1 MKNCINLVE
10 ATFAVLV
17 EDNMPSELRDISW
30 QHLLSLVCQLPSST
44 SYLRIVFY
52 APHVRGFG
60 IRNYLINHTWS
71 DFKEVLDAVGLGD
84 TVTVEFNI
92 TGATCEKWED
102 RSYQIGREE
111 SRSLQTVVQED
122 NISGKSKSIYTMML
136 LTTEL
141 NYNS

>member
-1 MKNCINLVE
+1 M
-10 ATFAVLV
+10 
-17 EDNMPSELRDISW
+17 
-30 QHLLSLVCQLPSST
+30 
-44 SYLRIVFY
+44 
-52 APHVRGFG
+52 
-60 IRNYLINHTWS
+60 
-71 DFKEVLDAVGLGD
+71 
-84 TVTVEFNI
+84 EFNI

-111 SRSLQTVVQED
+111 SRSLQAVVQED

>member
-1 MKNCINLVE
+1 MSGE
-10 ATFAVLV
+10 
-17 EDNMPSELRDISW
+17 M
-30 QHLLSLVCQLPSST
+30 
-44 SYLRIVFY
+44 
-52 APHVRGFG
+52 
-60 IRNYLINHTWS
+60 
-71 DFKEVLDAVGLGD
+71 VG
-84 TVTVEFNI
+84 

-111 SRSLQTVVQED
+111 SRSLQAVVQED

>member
-1 MKNCINLVE
+1 MKNCINLVK
-10 ATFAVLV
+10 ATFAVLI
-17 EDNMPSELRDISW
+17 EDNMPFELHNIRW
-30 QHLLSLVCQLPSST
+30 QYLLSLVCQLSNLT
-44 SYLRIVFY
+44 SYLCVVFY
-52 APHVRGFG
+52 APHMRGFG

-71 DFKEVLDAVGLGD
+71 DFKEVLNAIGLGD

-92 TGATCEKWED
+92 TGAIYEKWED

-111 SRSLQTVVQED
+111 SRSLQAVVQED